1 MVSFSNEAKASSS
14 IVQGL
19 AEVNWQVVEHSFP
32 FPNLQPGGIVLVMD
46 ELFTPLLK
54 IIQRTQWQSLQKLLN
69 RGSKILWVTE
79 GSQFDVTN
87 PDNALIHGLARTV
100 RAEDPSVNLTT
111 LDVGSKSGANTL
123 WAMSCILKSL
133 LSPPPTKR
141 IESEYVERDG
151 VIYISRLLPDGSL
164 NQAEKDDT
172 NGAAPESVSLHE
184 ARGTVRLRC
193 ERVGTLESLQYAHV
207 SSTDLPLM
215 ENCVEV
221 ELAAAGLNFKVSM
234 KTPPPHDIS
243 RVTADFPL
251 GHRSDDGYCSRKP
264 ESSGSRR
271 GRCH

>member
-19 AEVNWQVVEHSFP
+19 ARINWQVVEHSFL

-46 ELFTPLLK
+46 ELFSPLLK
-54 IIQRTQWQSLQKLLN
+54 NIQETQWQSLQKLLN
-69 RGSKILWVTE
+69 GGSKILWVTE
-79 GSQFDVTN
+79 GSQCVVTN

-111 LDVGSKSGANTL
+111 LDVGFKSGANTL
-123 WAMSCILKSL
+123 WAMNCILEYL
-133 LSPPPTKR
+133 LSPPHKKR

-151 VIYISRLLPDGSL
+151 VIYISRLLPDGLL

-172 NGAAPESVSLHE
+172 NGAEPGIVSLHE
-184 ARGTVRLRC
+184 AQGTVRLSC

-207 SSTDLPLM
+207 SATDLPLM

-221 ELAAAGLNFKVSM
+221 EIAAAGVNFKVSL
-234 KTPPPHDIS
+234 KTPPPLGIS
-243 RVTADFPL
+243 RTMADY
-251 GHRSDDGYCSRKP
+251 H
-264 ESSGSRR
+264 
-271 GRCH
+271 